1 MKKSAIALLVGGLF
15 LAAGAAQAKEG
26 GDQSAPGAENWMAGA
41 LPPAGFYFKNYLG
54 HYGGKLQ
61 DGKGNDAKLGPNNVG
76 ARADVTFDVLRFIY
90 VTNIKVLGGDYA
102 VQAFVPVVN
111 QSLSFA
117 GNRGSKFGI
126 GDVFFTPVAIGWHH
140 SPELHTIAALDV
152 FLPTGEYDKNDP
164 ARSLGSNYVSYEAV
178 YAVTWLPKGNW
189 EVTGKF
195 MYNMKQKNGD
205 TKYQSGDEFHM
216 DYLVGKKYGDWGF
229 GLAGY
234 YLKQLDSDKQNGVVV
249 SAVPG
254 LRSAGNKGQVFAI
267 GPSVKYSTKT
277 GTTFM
282 AQWQREMAV
291 ENRFQGDKL
300 WLNMVMPL

>member
-15 LAAGAAQAKEG
+15 LAAGVAQAKEG

-41 LPPAGFYFKNYLG
+41 LPPAGFYFKNYVG

-61 DGKGNDAKLGPNNVG
+61 DGKGNEAKPGGVG

-102 VQAFVPVVN
+102 VQAFLPVVN
-111 QSLSFA
+111 QSLNISPLGGRA
-117 GNRGSKFGI
+117 NKFGI
-126 GDVFFTPVAIGWHH
+126 GDMFFTPVAIGWHH

-152 FLPTGEYDKNDP
+152 FLPTGAYDKNDP
-164 ARSLGSNYVSYEAV
+164 RTSIGSNYVSYEAV

-189 EVTGKF
+189 EVTSKF

-205 TKYQSGDEFHM
+205 TNVKSGDEFHM

-249 SAVPG
+249 PAVQG

-300 WLNMVMPL
+300 WFNMVMPL

>member
-15 LAAGAAQAKEG
+15 LAAGVAQAKEG

-41 LPPAGFYFKNYLG
+41 LPPAGFYFKNYVG

-61 DGKGNDAKLGPNNVG
+61 DGKGNEAKPGGVG

-102 VQAFVPVVN
+102 VQAFLPVVN
-111 QSLSFA
+111 QSLNISPLGGRA
-117 GNRGSKFGI
+117 NKFGI
-126 GDVFFTPVAIGWHH
+126 GDMFFTPVAIGWHH

-152 FLPTGEYDKNDP
+152 FLPTGAYDAKDP
-164 ARSLGSNYVSYEAV
+164 RTSIGANYVSYEAV

-189 EVTGKF
+189 EVTSKF

-205 TKYQSGDEFHM
+205 TNVKSGDEFHM
-216 DYLVGKKYGDWGF
+216 DYLVGKKFGDWGV

-234 YLKQLDSDKQNGVVV
+234 YLKQMTNDRLNG
-249 SAVPG
+249 ANFQG
-254 LRSAGNKGQVFAI
+254 GNKGQVFAI

-300 WLNMVMPL
+300 WFNMVMPL